1 MEELKNNYHELVK
14 TESNVPLHHI
24 LPTLFEEHVANS
36 PNHTALIL
44 NDEKMTYS
52 ELNAKANQL
61 AHHLRQLSGNKKMMV
76 ALCMKPSF
84 DLFISILGILKAGS
98 TYIPLDPDNPVSR
111 IRFILEDTNADVILT
126 QSSELKLFDS
136 IKSRK
141 WCFDQQRSELNH
153 YSTNNPTALNQPDDL
168 AYIIYT
174 SGSTGTPKGVM
185 ITHSNVLYFI
195 HWFSKALAVHQNDV
209 FDFSSSVSFDFAVA
223 TTLFPMMQGARIV
236 ICPTETKKDPYLYMN
251 FLEQNQVTIIK
262 STPGHFR
269 NLKEAVLSE
278 QKHLSLQYIVFGG
291 DSLFAK
297 DLEDWLHQFPD
308 HIMFC
313 EYGPTEATVATSWIK
328 VDKNNIARFKDKIPI
343 GWPALN
349 TQLYILDESLNPVP
363 PGEIAEL
370 YIGGQGVA
378 KGYLNRKEST
388 EQKFIRDPFSDNSSD
403 RLYKTGDYCRF
414 LPDGSLEFV
423 ERKDNQVKIRGFRI
437 QTEEIES
444 CMMNYP
450 GMKEVAVIANTWDSG
465 PLVEKQLIAYCVPQQ
480 GIGLNLSELRAFVA
494 AQLPE
499 YMMPSFFEFL
509 EALPLTSNGKIDR
522 SKLPV
527 PHSFEQD
534 EKPFSGT
541 DLELVLKRIWEQG
554 LHIPNIH
561 IDDDF
566 FDLGGNS
573 LVAARILTKIRSSLK
588 KDIWLRDV
596 YSAPTITQLA
606 KRIEKAPII
615 GESQSIQSDMAS
627 DYHVIPLS
635 ELQFLFWLMRAFYP
649 KAKIL
654 NIIDRKRFR
663 GSLDINVINTALES
677 VCKTDPILSYRIH
690 RFAPIQQGQELPPPQ
705 AEVIDIGNLS
715 FEQQEAQLSES
726 LDVLQHCSW
735 KRDNHLFRL
744 RIFQLGDECFELQ
757 IALSHL
763 ISDEVSPG
771 IFWINMSN
779 YYLAALHNKEIA
791 LYSDRRQFKDYVVK
805 DIHRTQKDLKKNMN
819 FWEQYLADVPYLCF
833 PEEYILKKGGAINTS
848 CFTISDEMVDQLE
861 AYCSRHRLCLTDSL
875 TAAASGCVRPYVL
888 NNENQLIAINLV
900 KSTRDNEEYD
910 RSIGLFVRS
919 DILKINLNHASDF
932 LHLSKEV
939 QQSITATSPYQSCPI
954 IVKLGCLLKKG
965 WENNKIS
972 TALTGGLS
980 RIYSRLF
987 SKYRLDYRILSMF
1000 FKVFIASKKNCFF
1013 INLNIMNN
1021 FISNPNDM
1029 PLFALDLVPVKTHQ
1043 GDRMVEKNILNIWFE
1058 RDNDNKAQLI
1068 ISGNLKALFIER
1080 LGHDIIQTIAQ
1091 IKV

>member
-24 LPTLFEEHVANS
+24 LPTLFEEHVAHS
-36 PNHTALIL
+36 PYHTALIL

-111 IRFILEDTNADVILT
+111 IRFILEDTKADVILT
-126 QSSELKLFDS
+126 QSTELKLFDS
-136 IKSRK
+136 IKSCI
-141 WCFDQQRSELNH
+141 WCFDNQRSELSH
-153 YSTNNPTALNQPDDL
+153 YSINNPIALNQPDDL

-185 ITHSNVLYFI
+185 ITHRNVLYFI
-195 HWFSKALAVHQNDV
+195 HWFSKALAVHQDDV

-278 QKHLSLQYIVFGG
+278 KKHLSLKYIVFGG

-328 VDKNNIARFKDKIPI
+328 IDKNNIDQYKDKIPI

-349 TQLYILDESLNPVP
+349 TQLYILNDHLNPVP

-370 YIGGQGVA
+370 YIGGKGIA
-378 KGYLNRKEST
+378 KGYFNRKEST
-388 EQKFIRDPFSDNSSD
+388 EQNFIRDPFSDKSSD
-403 RLYKTGDYCRF
+403 RLYKTGDFCRF
-414 LPDGSLEFV
+414 LPDGSIEFV
-423 ERKDNQVKIRGFRI
+423 ERRDNQVKIRGFRI

-444 CMMNYP
+444 CLMNYP
-450 GMKEVAVIANTWDSG
+450 GMKEVAVLAKTWDSA
-465 PLVEKQLIAYCVPQQ
+465 PFAEKQLIAYCVPQQ
-480 GIGLNLSELRAFVA
+480 GVWFNQNELRTFLAT
-494 AQLPE
+494 QLPE
-499 YMMPSFFEFL
+499 YMVPSFYKFL
-509 EALPLTSNGKIDR
+509 EVLPLTSNGKIDR
-522 SKLPV
+522 PKLPV
-527 PHSFEQD
+527 PHSWAQD
-534 EKPFSGT
+534 KKPFLGT
-541 DLELVLKRIWEQG
+541 ELEFVLKAIWEQG

-573 LVAARILTKIRSSLK
+573 LAAARILTKIRSTLK
-588 KDIWLRDV
+588 KDIWLKDV
-596 YSAPTITQLA
+596 YSAPTITELA

-615 GESQSIQSDMAS
+615 GEAESTAPDTGT

-663 GSLDINVINTALES
+663 GSLDINCINTAIER

-690 RFAPIQQGQELPPPQ
+690 RFAPIQKEQQLPPPQ
-705 AEVIDIGNLS
+705 VEVIDIGDLS
-715 FEQQEAQLSES
+715 LEQQEAQLSKS

-735 KRDNHLFRL
+735 KKDNHLFRL
-744 RIFQLGDECFELQ
+744 RLFQLGGECFELQ

-771 IFWINMSN
+771 IFWSNMSN
-779 YYLAALHNKEIA
+779 YYLASLHHKEVA

-805 DIHRTQKDLKKNMN
+805 DIHRAQNDLRKNMN

-833 PEEYILKKGGAINTS
+833 PEEHIIKKGKAVNT
-848 CFTISDEMVDQLE
+848 CYFTISDEMVGQLE
-861 AYCSRHRLCLTDSL
+861 AYCSKHRLCLTDSL
-875 TAAASGCVRPYVL
+875 AAAASVCVKPYVL
-888 NNENQLIAINLV
+888 HNENQLIAINLV

-919 DILKINLNHASDF
+919 DILRLDLSHASDF
-932 LHLSKEV
+932 LYLSQEV
-939 QQSITATSPYQSCPI
+939 QQSITASSPYQSCPI
-954 IVKLGCLLKKG
+954 IVKLGFLLKKG
-965 WENNKIS
+965 WKNNKIS

-1021 FISNPNDM
+1021 FISNAKGT

-1058 RDNDNKAQLI
+1058 RDNDNNAQLI
-1068 ISGNLKALFIER
+1068 VSGNLKTAFIEG
-1080 LGHDIIQTIAQ
+1080 LGKDIIQTISQ